1 MAPKRRKSSPAEH
14 SEASTL
20 DLARLAELGSVLREK
35 YAAVKDEPIPE
46 RLQTLIETLRAK
58 EADRKKP
65 D

>member
-14 SEASTL
+14 SELSTL
-20 DLARLAELGSVLREK
+20 DVTRLAELGSALREK

-58 EADRKKP
+58 EADRKNP

>member
-14 SEASTL
+14 SEISTL
-20 DLARLAELGSVLREK
+20 DVARLAELGAVLREK

-58 EADRKKP
+58 EAKSKKP

>member
-1 MAPKRRKSSPAEH
+1 VAPKRRKSSPAEH
-14 SEASTL
+14 SELSTL
-20 DLARLAELGSVLREK
+20 DVTRLAELGSALREK